1 MYKYFKYYLNR
12 EQETK
17 AECRFISD
25 KVRTACVSNGLKNDL
40 SYEFIAIGEIIL
52 KINVVKAE
60 KIQAK
65 VYIN

>member
-40 SYEFIAIGEIIL
+40 SYEFIGEII
-52 KINVVKAE
+52 NVVYKPR
-60 KIQAK
+60 KSKLKFI
-65 VYIN
+65 